1 MEQREQEFLEYVQSG
16 GQVETDDWMP
26 DEYRA
31 RLRKFIEMHGNS
43 ELMGVLPE
51 REWILRAPTLQR
63 KLALTAKVQDEVGHA
78 QLIYRVVE
86 DLGKP
91 REQCL
96 DDLISGKSKFHNV
109 FHYPTKTWG
118 DVGVIAWLV
127 DAAAIISQKALLKCS
142 YAPYAR
148 IMKKICWEESFH
160 ILHGRDVVLTMML
173 GTDDQRALVQEA
185 LDRWWGPL
193 MQFHGN
199 PIPPDEDPT
208 YLWRIKTQSNDE
220 ARQQFLDGY
229 VPQIWELGLT
239 VPDPELRK
247 DEETGRWHYAE
258 PDWDELMSV
267 VTGHGPKTAE
277 RLELRRAALES
288 SAWVRQVVLAERPQ
302 RDLGSRV
309 EAQERKGQPFQHA
322 GSVVAPDARFADWY
336 AREQYGRRGES
347 TALWVVPARRR
358 PHDRGLRRRAAP
370 QLPPRRRVSAQ
381 GEAEGGA

>member
-1 MEQREQEFLEYVQSG
+1 MAQREDEFLEYVQAG
-16 GQVETDDWMP
+16 GQVEVDDWLP

-31 RLRKFIEMHGNS
+31 RLVKFIEMHGNS

-78 QLIYRVVE
+78 KLIYRVVE

-91 REQCL
+91 REACL
-96 DDLISGKSKFHNV
+96 DDLVSGRAKFHNV

-160 ILHGRDVVLTMML
+160 ILHGRDVVLSMMV
-173 GTDDQRALVQEA
+173 GTSGQRELVQGA
-185 LDRWWGPL
+185 VNRWWGPL
-193 MQFHGN
+193 MTFHGN
-199 PIPPDEDPT
+199 PIAADDDPVVQ
-208 YLWRIKTQSNDE
+208 WRIKTQGNEE

-239 VPDPELRK
+239 VPDPRLRK
-247 DEETGRWHYAE
+247 RDDGVWEYTE
-258 PDWDELMSV
+258 PDWDELKHV

-277 RLELRRAALES
+277 RLEFRRVSREET
-288 SAWVRQVVLAERPQ
+288 AWVRKAILAENGR
-302 RDLGSRV
+302 
-309 EAQERKGQPFQHA
+309 AHA
-322 GSVVAPDARFADWY
+322 A
-336 AREQYGRRGES
+336 
-347 TALWVVPARRR
+347 
-358 PHDRGLRRRAAP
+358 
-370 QLPPRRRVSAQ
+370 
-381 GEAEGGA
+381 

>member
-1 MEQREQEFLEYVQSG
+1 MAALEHSHDEQAFLAYVQGG
-16 GQVETDDWMP
+16 GQVETTDWLP

-31 RLRKFIEMHGNS
+31 KLIKFIEMHGNS

-96 DDLISGKSKFHNV
+96 ADLVSGKAKFHNV

-160 ILHGRDVVLTMML
+160 ILHGRDVILALVT
-173 GTDDQRALVQEA
+173 GTREQFELVQEA
-185 LDRWWGPL
+185 LVRWWPPL

-199 PIPPDEDPT
+199 PIPKGDDPMFQ
-208 YLWRIKTQSNDE
+208 WRIKSQGNEE
-220 ARQQFLDGY
+220 ARQQFLEGY
-229 VPQIWELGLT
+229 VPQILELGLEI
-239 VPDPELRK
+239 PDPKLRRN
-247 DEETGRWHYAE
+247 DEGVWEYGE
-258 PDWDELMSV
+258 PDWDELRQV
-267 VTGHGPKTAE
+267 VTGHGPKTEE
-277 RLELRRAALES
+277 RLAFRRRFLEQER
-288 SAWVRQVVLAERPQ
+288 WVREVLA
-302 RDLGSRV
+302 
-309 EAQERKGQPFQHA
+309 A
-322 GSVVAPDARFADWY
+322 
-336 AREQYGRRGES
+336 
-347 TALWVVPARRR
+347 
-358 PHDRGLRRRAAP
+358 
-370 QLPPRRRVSAQ
+370 
-381 GEAEGGA
+381 

>member
-1 MEQREQEFLEYVQSG
+1 MTEQEQGFLEYVQSG

-91 REQCL
+91 REECL
-96 DDLISGKSKFHNV
+96 DDLISGKAKFHNV

-160 ILHGRDVVLTMML
+160 ILHGRDVILTLMN
-173 GTDDQRALVQEA
+173 GTDDQRELVQEA
-185 LDRWWGPL
+185 VTRWWGPL

-199 PIPPDEDPT
+199 PIPADEDPMVI
-208 YLWRIKTQSNDE
+208 WRIKSQGNDE

-239 VPDPELRK
+239 VPDPALRK
-247 DEETGRWHYAE
+247 DEETGRWHYTE
-258 PDWDELMSV
+258 PDWDELMHV
-267 VTGHGPKTAE
+267 VTGHGPKTEE
-277 RLELRRAALES
+277 RLDLGARRA
-288 SAWVRQVVLAERPQ
+288 RT
-302 RDLGSRV
+302 
-309 EAQERKGQPFQHA
+309 
-322 GSVVAPDARFADWY
+322 
-336 AREQYGRRGES
+336 RRGPS
-347 TALWVVPARRR
+347 GHP
-358 PHDRGLRRRAAP
+358 LRRRLNRACAP
-370 QLPPRRRVSAQ
+370 VNKMGTRALEHK
-381 GEAEGGA
+381 GDGAPA